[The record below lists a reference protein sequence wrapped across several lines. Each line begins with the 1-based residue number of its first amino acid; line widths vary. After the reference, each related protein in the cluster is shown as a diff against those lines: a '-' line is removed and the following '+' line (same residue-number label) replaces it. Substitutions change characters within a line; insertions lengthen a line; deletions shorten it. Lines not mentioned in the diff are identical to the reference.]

1 MKIGNILHINWDG
14 IREYKKNFKELG
26 DSVEA
31 LNAMEGSLNKET
43 TNLIK
48 SFKNGEVSLK
58 GFLGSTVGLTVGI
71 TALVLG
77 IQLAYKAWDKYAN
90 RACEE

>member
-1 MKIGNILHINWDG
+1 MKIGNISNIKWDD
-14 IREYKKNFKELG
+14 IKRYKELLKNTG